1 MLATIPAATVL
12 GVDGHPVAV
21 EVHASAGLPGFTIIG
36 QGDGPCREAR
46 DRVRAALLSCR
57 MPWPAS
63 QKRVT
68 VNLAPSALRKVGTG
82 LDLAIAVGLL
92 VASEAIPSEVVENT
106 AFLGELGLDGSL
118 RPIPGVLALADVITA
133 SRLVV
138 PPACAREAR
147 LVGRH
152 EVVCASSLAEVVA
165 ALCGEAP
172 WGDDPPADAQPP
184 PPRPPDLG
192 DVRGQ
197 RLGRWA
203 LEVAAAGGHHLLLV
217 GPPGSGKTMLARRLV
232 GLLPPLTQSEA
243 LEVTRIHSVAGCP
256 LPPGGLIDRPPFR
269 SPHHA
274 STAPAIIGGGSAALR
289 PGEVSLA
296 HRGVLFLDE
305 MAEIPAFILDQLRE
319 PVEEG
324 VVRVH
329 RSRASAT
336 FPCRFQLIGAMN
348 PCPCGEGGPV
358 GSCRCGIQARARYE
372 RRLSGP
378 LLDRFDLRVNVQ
390 RPDVDELLAAA
401 PGESS
406 TAVAARV
413 DGARAAARERGVR
426 VNGDIP
432 LDLLDDLAPMT
443 ADATALVEWQLRSGR
458 LSARGLHRV
467 RRVAR
472 TIADLT
478 GCDGEID
485 ELHVAAALEL
495 RADNLMEIEA

>member
-1 MLATIPAATVL
+1 MLATIPAATIL
-12 GVDGHPVAV
+12 GVDGHPVRV
-21 EVHASAGLPGFTIIG
+21 EVHVSNGLPGFTIVG
-36 QGDGPCREAR
+36 QGDASCREAR
-46 DRVRAALLSCR
+46 DRVRAALLSSGL
-57 MPWPAS
+57 PWS
-63 QKRVT
+63 TKRVT
-68 VNLAPSALRKVGTG
+68 VNLAPSALRKAGPG
-82 LDLAIAVGLL
+82 LDLAIAIGLL
-92 VASEAIPSEVVENT
+92 VASETIPAPVVENT
-106 AFLGELGLDGSL
+106 AFLGELGLDGAL
-118 RPIPGVLALADVITA
+118 RPVPGVLALADAIATP
-133 SRLVV
+133 RLVV
-138 PPACAREAR
+138 PPGCVREAR

-152 EVVCASSLAEVVA
+152 DVVCGSSLAEVVA
-165 ALCGEAP
+165 ALCGDAP
-172 WGDDPPADAQPP
+172 WGDEPAAPP
-184 PPRPPDLG
+184 PGPPERPPDLR

-232 GLLPPLTQSEA
+232 GLLPPLAHGEA

-256 LPPGGLIDRPPFR
+256 LPPRGLIERPPFR

-274 STAPAIIGGGSAALR
+274 STAPAIIGGGSMALR

-319 PVEEG
+319 PLEEG
-324 VVRVH
+324 LVRVH

-348 PCPCGEGGPV
+348 PCPCGDGGPV

-378 LLDRFDLRVNVQ
+378 LLDRFDLRVTVQ
-390 RPDVDELLAAA
+390 RPDVNELLAAE
-401 PGESS
+401 PGEP
-406 TAVAARV
+406 TATVAARIE
-413 DGARAAARERGVR
+413 GARAIARERGVR
-426 VNGDIP
+426 VNAEIP
-432 LDLLDDLAPMT
+432 LDRLDELAPMT
-443 ADATALVEWQLRSGR
+443 ADATALVEWQLRTGR
-458 LSARGLHRV
+458 LSALGLHRV

-472 TIADLT
+472 TIADLA
-478 GCDGEID
+478 GCDDHVD

-495 RADNLMEIEA
+495 RADNLTSVSP

>member
-12 GVDGHPVAV
+12 GVDGHPVRV
-21 EVHASAGLPGFTIIG
+21 EVHVSNGLPGFTIIG
-36 QGDGPCREAR
+36 QGDASCREAR
-46 DRVRAALLSCR
+46 DRVRAALLSSKL
-57 MPWPAS
+57 PWS
-63 QKRVT
+63 TKRVT
-68 VNLAPSALRKVGTG
+68 VNLAPSALRKAGTG

-92 VASEAIPSEVVENT
+92 VASGTVPGECVEGT

-118 RPIPGVLALADVITA
+118 RPIPGVLALADAISA
-133 SRLVV
+133 RRIVV
-138 PPACAREAR
+138 PAACVREAR

-152 EVVCASSLAEVVA
+152 DVVCAASLSEVVA
-165 ALCGEAP
+165 ALSGEGP
-172 WGDDPPADAQPP
+172 WGDEPPQPP
-184 PPRPPDLG
+184 TPLPSRPPDLS

-217 GPPGSGKTMLARRLV
+217 GPPGSGKTMLARRLT
-232 GLLPPLTQSEA
+232 GLLPPLSDAEA

-274 STAPAIIGGGSAALR
+274 STAPAIIGGGSVALR

-296 HRGVLFLDE
+296 HRGALFLDE
-305 MAEIPAFILDQLRE
+305 MAEIPAYVLDQLRE
-319 PVEEG
+319 PLEEG

-329 RSRASAT
+329 RARASAT

-358 GSCRCGIQARARYE
+358 GACRCPLDARARYE

-378 LLDRFDLRVNVQ
+378 LLDRFDLRVNVE
-390 RPDVDELLAAA
+390 RPDIDELLRIE
-401 PGESS
+401 PGEGS

-413 DGARAAARERGVR
+413 DRARAIARERGVR
-426 VNGDIP
+426 VNAELP
-432 LDLLDDLAPMT
+432 LDSLDELAPMSS
-443 ADATALVEWQLRSGR
+443 AATSLVEWHLRTGR
-458 LSARGLHRV
+458 LSARGLHRI

-478 GCDGEID
+478 GSDGEVD
-485 ELHVAAALEL
+485 EIHVAAALEL
-495 RADNLMEIEA
+495 RTENVTAVV